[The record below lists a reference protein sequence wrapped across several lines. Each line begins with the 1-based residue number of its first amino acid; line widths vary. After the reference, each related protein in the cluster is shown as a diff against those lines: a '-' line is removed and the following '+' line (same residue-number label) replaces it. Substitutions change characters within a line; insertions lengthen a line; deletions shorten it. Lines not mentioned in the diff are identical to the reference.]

1 MNFTGKIIH
10 ELNNKILIGRE
21 KAITILDNKYEI
33 IDLLILEIL
42 DMIYS
47 TWKLLNIIILKNLWS
62 KG

>member
-47 TWKLLNIIILKNLWS
+47 TWMLLNIIILKNLWS